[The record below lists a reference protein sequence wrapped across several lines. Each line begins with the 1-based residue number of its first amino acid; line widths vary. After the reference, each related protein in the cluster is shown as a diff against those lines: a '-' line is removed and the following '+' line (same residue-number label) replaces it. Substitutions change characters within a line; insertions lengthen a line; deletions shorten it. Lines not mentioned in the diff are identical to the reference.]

1 MRHSKIT
8 YEHIVLIDEQ
18 VTEVVVVFATANA
31 FEKGASRVLEGVEA
45 ARAAGKRVVV
55 VYEADQ
61 RRGGAADP
69 AQLAPA
75 KTVPGLPPP
84 SEWVAWQRR
93 AALFP
98 ATMER
103 VMKASGLEAR
113 PPPKYIVQGARGVE
127 DVSMDLAKSKAR
139 AFELGT
145 REWLFEEV

>member
-1 MRHSKIT
+1 MDKFT
-8 YEHIVLIDEQ
+8 
-18 VTEVVVVFATANA
+18 TEAVVVFATERA
-31 FEKGASRVLEGVEA
+31 FERGSTPVVEGVAA

-75 KTVPGLPPP
+75 EAVPGLPPP
-84 SEWVAWQRR
+84 TEWVAWQRR

-98 ATMER
+98 ATIER